1 MRGQRTAGR
10 QEGLPPLARIQLRA
24 ATVYLVC
31 GLLLG
36 SVMAASSD
44 FSMKGVHAHIQLLGW
59 VTLALSGLV
68 YAMLPELS
76 GSRLARWHVLLHNLG
91 LPVMMVA
98 LAAHV
103 SGVTVAEPGIALGA
117 ALSTIGLGAFTLAL
131 WRAL

>member
-1 MRGQRTAGR
+1 MRGLHPTVR

-24 ATVYLVC
+24 ATIYLIG

-36 SVMAASSD
+36 SVMAASGD
-44 FSMKGVHAHIQLLGW
+44 FTMKGVHAHIQLLGW

-76 GSRLARWHVLLHNLG
+76 ASRLARWHVLLHNLG
-91 LPVMMVA
+91 LPVMMAA
-98 LAAHV
+98 LAAYV
-103 SGVTVAEPGIALGA
+103 SGMTAAEPGIALGA
-117 ALSTIGLGAFTLAL
+117 ALSTLGLGAFTWAL